1 MRKDLAYRA
10 RCFVFRESSFLGRE
24 TRDIMPKLYIKTLGC
39 KVNTYDTHALENQFK
54 ALGYDTV
61 DSPELADVSVL
72 NTCSVTANADREAR
86 YLLRRFRR
94 ENPEAVVVAT
104 GCYAQTDSQRLV
116 EMDEVDL
123 VFPNQTKDIVAE
135 ATHAFVQRQDQDGR
149 AAQDP
154 KNKLP
159 THVKAVSGNKQG
171 HFKSSLTML
180 DGDQSQTR
188 AFLKI
193 QDGCNG
199 FCTYCLIP
207 YARGASRSVAPDEVT
222 REVRRLIDAGVK
234 EVVFTGI
241 HLGDYADDLGQ
252 KNGFARL
259 LDELFRWP
267 DMVRVRISSLEPR
280 ELTEDL
286 LKVLAKRPELFCD
299 HFHLPLQS
307 GNDRILKAM
316 RRSYLSK
323 EYADNVAMARR
334 YFPNANF
341 GADIIP
347 GFPGETDEEFE
358 ETLAFVKTVGLNY
371 LHVFPYSKRPNTAA
385 AKMPDHV
392 APEVVKARA
401 ATLRELGVKLKDEYL
416 RRFMGQ
422 ETLVLWEAD
431 KDAQGRIKGHSTNYL
446 EVSAPSH
453 VSVVPGTI
461 NRVLIKGF
469 IEDQRLLGKVLDVE
483 ADIPRSHGASLN
495 FQEASAT
502 TH

>member
-1 MRKDLAYRA
+1 
-10 RCFVFRESSFLGRE
+10 
-24 TRDIMPKLYIKTLGC
+24 MPKLYIKTLGC

-54 ALGYDTV
+54 ALGYETV
-61 DSPELADVSVL
+61 DTPEFADVSVL
-72 NTCSVTANADREAR
+72 NTCSVTENADKEAR

-94 ENPEAVVVAT
+94 ENPKAVVVAT

-123 VFPNQTKDIVAE
+123 VFPNETKDLVAA
-135 ATHAFVQRQDQDGR
+135 ATHAFAQRQVPGERSLGDAR
-149 AAQDP
+149 T
-154 KNKLP
+154 KLP
-159 THVKAVSGNKQG
+159 SHVKAVSGNKQG
-171 HFKSSLTML
+171 HFKSSLTLL
-180 DGDQSQTR
+180 DADQSQTR

-207 YARGASRSVAPDEVT
+207 YARGASRSVAPSEVT

-252 KNGFARL
+252 KNGFSRL
-259 LDELFRWP
+259 LEELFSWP
-267 DMVRVRISSLEPR
+267 DMIRVRISSLEPR
-280 ELTEDL
+280 ELTEEL
-286 LKVLAKRPELFCD
+286 LLVLSRRPELFCD

-307 GNDRILKAM
+307 GHDRILKAM
-316 RRSYLSK
+316 RRSYLTQ

-347 GFPGETDEEFE
+347 GFPSETDEEFE
-358 ETLAFVKTVGLNY
+358 ATLAFIQACGLNY

-385 AKMPDHV
+385 AKMLGHL
-392 APEVVKARA
+392 APEIVKARA
-401 ATLRELGVKLKDEYL
+401 ATLRELGAKLKDDYL
-416 RRFMGQ
+416 RRFVGQ
-422 ETLVLWEAD
+422 ETQVLWEAD
-431 KDAQGRIKGHSTNYL
+431 QDAQGRLKGHSTNYL

-453 VSVVPGTI
+453 VTVIPGMI

-469 IEDQRLLGKVLDVE
+469 IEDQRMLGKVLDLSVV
-483 ADIPRSHGASLN
+483 
-495 FQEASAT
+495 
-502 TH
+502 